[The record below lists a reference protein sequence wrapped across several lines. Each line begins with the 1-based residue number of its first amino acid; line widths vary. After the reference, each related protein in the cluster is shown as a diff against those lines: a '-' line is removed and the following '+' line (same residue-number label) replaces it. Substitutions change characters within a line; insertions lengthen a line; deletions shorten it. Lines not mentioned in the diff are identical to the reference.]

1 MSNSSITQS
10 GVVSFL
16 PDFIAFMNQNDADY
30 PQSSDKNTMT
40 NDTFRG
46 LLKDFLC
53 TKDSVTNQMFKTK
66 WGDSIKLYDQSSVNS
81 LNCNTAT
88 KVSAIKA
95 FTFMYT
101 HRNYE
106 SSVGLIKGTH
116 WYIENLKIVSI
127 KSILWKTAENC
138 EFEL

>member
-16 PDFIAFMNQNDADY
+16 PDFIAFMNENDADY

-116 WYIENLKIVSI
+116 W
-127 KSILWKTAENC
+127 
-138 EFEL
+138 

>member
-1 MSNSSITQS
+1 M
-10 GVVSFL
+10 
-16 PDFIAFMNQNDADY
+16 PDFIAFMGQSDATY
-30 PQSSDKNTMT
+30 PQSSDQNTMT

-53 TKDSVTNQMFKTK
+53 AEDSTGQEYKTK

-81 LNCNTAT
+81 INCDTAT
-88 KVSAIKA
+88 KVSGIKA

-106 SSVGLIKGTH
+106 SSVGLIKG
-116 WYIENLKIVSI
+116 KIQSECI
-127 KSILWKTAENC
+127 HKSLI
-138 EFEL
+138 FQ